1 MLEARD
7 LTASFDGHILFERL
21 TLTVA
26 PGERVQIAAPSG
38 AGKTTLCR
46 LLAGYAEPQGG
57 QVLVDGAPLPRHGT
71 CPVQLIGQH
80 PERALDPRLRMEA
93 SLDEARGSRLGRA
106 GRAPLRRG
114 AEAPGDEAR
123 LLDGATMADDEARLL
138 EELGIRRQW
147 LTRYP
152 RELSGGE
159 LQRFC
164 IARALL
170 ARPRY
175 LIADEVSTM
184 LDAVTQARIWSV
196 LLAEAER
203 RNMGL
208 VFVSHSPALAARI
221 ATRVVE
227 LRVPPAPSVDSSWTN
242 ACQTGR

>member
-1 MLEARD
+1 MLEARN
-7 LTASFDGHILFERL
+7 LTAAFDGRVIFQNLNL
-21 TLTVA
+21 AVA
-26 PGERVQIAAPSG
+26 PGERVQLSAPSG

-46 LLAGYAEPQGG
+46 LLAGYGAPRAGR
-57 QVLVDGAPLPRHGT
+57 VLVDGEPLPRRGA

-93 SLDEARGSRLGRA
+93 SLDEARAVRGGRA
-106 GRAPLRRG
+106 KGAPV
-114 AEAPGDEAR
+114 P
-123 LLDGATMADDEARLL
+123 DDEARLL
-138 EELGIRRQW
+138 EDLGIRRQW
-147 LTRYP
+147 LARYP

-203 RNMGL
+203 RSMGL
-208 VFVSHSPALAARI
+208 AFVSHSPALAERI

-227 LRVPPAPSVDSSWTN
+227 LPVPPAPSVDSSWTD